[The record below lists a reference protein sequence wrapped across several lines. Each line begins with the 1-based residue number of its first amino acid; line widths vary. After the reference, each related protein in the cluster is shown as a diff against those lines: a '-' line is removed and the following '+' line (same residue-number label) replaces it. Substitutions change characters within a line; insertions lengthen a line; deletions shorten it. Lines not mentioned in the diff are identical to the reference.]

1 MSGNSGNARVA
12 DVMALAVE
20 RKFAFDDWE
29 PRGVP
34 GFQSNIAEI
43 FHCSEN
49 QTTKLLE
56 AVDIVAEDPHFEVH
70 REPIQ
75 PSISGSKGKSYPK
88 KIRVTV
94 SPA

>member
-1 MSGNSGNARVA
+1 MSGNARVA

-20 RKFAFDDWE
+20 RKFTFTDWE
-29 PRGVP
+29 PRDVP
-34 GFQSNIAEI
+34 GFQSNIAEV
-43 FHCSEN
+43 FQCSEN

-56 AVDIVAEDPHFEVH
+56 AVDIVAEDPHFEVQ
-70 REPIQ
+70 RDLVQ
-75 PSISGSKGKSYPK
+75 PSTAGSKGKSYPK